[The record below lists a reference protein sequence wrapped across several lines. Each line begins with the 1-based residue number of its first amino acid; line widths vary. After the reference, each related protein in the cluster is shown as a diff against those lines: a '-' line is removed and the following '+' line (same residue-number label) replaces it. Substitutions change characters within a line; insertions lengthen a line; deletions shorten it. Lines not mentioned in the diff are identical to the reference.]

1 MRSQDAL
8 QAINEVRPS
17 IVHFSGHGT
26 IADTLVLLDDQG
38 QPKHIPME
46 AIMSAMALSL
56 AASLSAYAQEAV
68 VAPEAAP
75 YAYGMHLDI
84 TNVIH
89 IAPTADV
96 CGPTSVQ
103 MTYRDSNGGTH
114 ILEYSVY
121 R

>member
-1 MRSQDAL
+1 LRVCFKKSLNPFRSITTFEWRIRHEKIL
-8 QAINEVRPS
+8 
-17 IVHFSGHGT
+17 F
-26 IADTLVLLDDQG
+26 L
-38 QPKHIPME
+38 
-46 AIMSAMALSL
+46 ALSL

-84 TNVIH
+84 TKVIH